1 MQRGA
6 DGDSLCLASRRKA
19 RLGQMPMNKQ
29 YLRNHCRIAT
39 DDLDQA
45 REQVSRL
52 WERHDSYL
60 LSGRTYALRWHQ
72 ADIDRT
78 SLAYVETPSRLKV
91 ICGPVGASY
100 RLSMHEA
107 GAVHHR
113 INGRP
118 VTATPGRGVLHVPG
132 EDLSLETEPLRLF
145 ILGFERTIVDQA
157 LLRRFELLPQLGDRG
172 NDVLLETPQGRTLR
186 SLCRWSAEELDRP
199 GNGLCA
205 SPRAAANL
213 QRTLLALFLDAI
225 DGLCPE
231 TNKRDYMAAA
241 RLAGIEAWMEEHFA
255 DAIGVEE
262 MAAVAGVSVRSVQ
275 ATFRRLRGCSPM
287 EALTRLRLERA
298 RRMLNSAGP
307 ETRVTGVATECGIFP
322 FRPVRPAVPAAV
334 RRAAIGNAAASSR
347 RALPGSGSACPYCA
361 IDRVCAGRIAPGRVP
376 LHHRYVFSRTVRGP
390 RQGSAGGPAEHGV

>member
-1 MQRGA
+1 
-6 DGDSLCLASRRKA
+6 
-19 RLGQMPMNKQ
+19 MNKQ
-29 YLRNHCRIAT
+29 YLREYCRIAT
-39 DDLDQA
+39 TDLDRA

-60 LSGRTYALRWHQ
+60 LSGRTYGLRWHQ
-72 ADIDRT
+72 AEIDRT

-118 VTATPGRGVLHVPG
+118 VTATPERGVLHVPR
-132 EDLSLETEPLRLF
+132 EDLTLETEPLRLL
-145 ILGFERTIVDQA
+145 ILGFERNIVDAA
-157 LLRRFELLPQLGDRG
+157 LLRRFDTLPQLGDRG
-172 NDVLLETPQGRTLR
+172 NDVSLETPQGRTLR
-186 SLCRWSAEELDRP
+186 SLCRWTADELDRP
-199 GNGLCA
+199 GNGLSS

-225 DGLCPE
+225 DGLCPDPPR
-231 TNKRDYMAAA
+231 RDHMAAA

-287 EALTRLRLERA
+287 EALTRLRLQRA
-298 RRMLNSAGP
+298 RRLLQGAGP
-307 ETRVTGVATECGIFP
+307 EARVTVVATECGFFHFGRFAQQYRKVFGEP
-322 FRPVRPAVPAAV
+322 PSATLLRATEGPLRRPTLVHVTKS
-334 RRAAIGNAAASSR
+334 RAFT
-347 RALPGSGSACPYCA
+347 PGG
-361 IDRVCAGRIAPGRVP
+361 
-376 LHHRYVFSRTVRGP
+376 
-390 RQGSAGGPAEHGV
+390 